1 MEEEEV
7 VNPVSNTTI
16 KTNPSGAYVSEE
28 SGVTYNNE
36 LNNPAAPDSVI
47 RNRANKNDNTDQEL
61 RSDTQIISEMISSA
75 SDKKSRNSPKTYLKM
90 YSNNEQSTNKDHSS
104 ILEQSKQPLLYE
116 KERLVA
122 IVKPTNSES
131 VSTNIFTSQKDD
143 LGPICDGRPPDFKVT
158 SSIDDNI
165 CSGDQHPGSDI
176 DNKDSMK
183 EQQILSVD
191 FDAILPHVGE
201 MGRYQL
207 ALYLLMCI
215 PATLPAAF
223 LAFNQVFLSATPT
236 HWCREPHLYKYN
248 EVGFDNS
255 IIFLLLI
262 A

>member
-61 RSDTQIISEMISSA
+61 PSDTQIISEMISSA

-131 VSTNIFTSQKDD
+131 VSTNVFTSQKDD

-158 SSIDDNI
+158 SSIDNI

>member
-1 MEEEEV
+1 MDEDETGNVTSNPGTKTVTDDVYKSGENEV
-7 VNPVSNTTI
+7 
-16 KTNPSGAYVSEE
+16 TNNSEM
-28 SGVTYNNE
+28 
-36 LNNPAAPDSVI
+36 NNPPSSGSNI
-47 RNRANKNDNTDQEL
+47 RNRTKSDN
-61 RSDTQIISEMISSA
+61 SSISS
-75 SDKKSRNSPKTYLKM
+75 STSNKDKKSRNSPKTYLKM
-90 YSNNEQSTNKDHSS
+90 FPDNEKSTNVDHTS

-131 VSTNIFTSQKDD
+131 VSVSVYTKQKDD
-143 LGPICDGRPPDFKVT
+143 LGPACDSRPPHHPDLKVVA
-158 SSIDDNI
+158 SIDDNI
-165 CSGDQHPGSDI
+165 CLGDQNLDKDDI
-176 DNKDSMK
+176 ENKDSKK
-183 EQQILSVD
+183 EQKILSVD

-248 EVGFDNS
+248 EVCFDEC
-255 IIFLLLI
+255 
-262 A
+262 